1 MAAAK
6 KERIVDILEE
16 ISAIHSPTGFTHN
29 VLTHIEKMLKKA
41 GIKTRYTNKG
51 ALIAGNHAKP
61 EIAVAGHIDT
71 LGLMVREIRGDGQLG
86 FTRLGG
92 PLLPAF
98 EGKTVR
104 IFTAAGKKFSGSL
117 ILN

>member
-16 ISAIHSPTGFTHN
+16 ISTIHSPTGFTHN

-41 GIKTRYTNKG
+41 GITTRYTNKG

-61 EIAVAGHIDT
+61 EIAVAGHID
-71 LGLMVREIRGDGQLG
+71 R
-86 FTRLGG
+86 FTRQLRHYADTTLAGSAEDC
-92 PLLPAF
+92 PDAAPVPATDR
-98 EGKTVR
+98 K
-104 IFTAAGKKFSGSL
+104 S
-117 ILN
+117 